1 MLQILTYVR
10 VCFVWTPV
18 RHNIIPGIV
27 VIGRT
32 QVCKGEG
39 ESRGNL
45 AKKRDRLKLW
55 NPGQKYQGNPYLM
68 NSGMYQVDIVHDGKG
83 EEKAMESSLM
93 LHLKHYIR
101 G

>member
-1 MLQILTYVR
+1 MLELGRSCVHVHEYIHPHADIHMVQILTYVR

-18 RHNIIPGIV
+18 RHNIIPGMV

-45 AKKRDRLKLW
+45 AKKRE
-55 NPGQKYQGNPYLM
+55 
-68 NSGMYQVDIVHDGKG
+68 V
-83 EEKAMESSLM
+83 
-93 LHLKHYIR
+93 
-101 G
+101 

>member
-1 MLQILTYVR
+1 M
-10 VCFVWTPV
+10 
-18 RHNIIPGIV
+18 V

-83 EEKAMESSLM
+83 EEKTMESSLM
-93 LHLKHYIR
+93 LHLKNYIR

>member
-45 AKKRDRLKLW
+45 AKKREVKIM
-55 NPGQKYQGNPYLM
+55 KYLVKTR
-68 NSGMYQVDIVHDGKG
+68 QVKIMKSRAKRSRKSISDDQ
-83 EEKAMESSLM
+83 
-93 LHLKHYIR
+93 
-101 G
+101 

>member
-18 RHNIIPGIV
+18 RHNIIPGMV

-45 AKKRDRLKLW
+45 AKKREVKIMKSRAEYLVKKRQVKIMKSRAKRSRKSISDEQW
-55 NPGQKYQGNPYLM
+55 DVPGRYCP
-68 NSGMYQVDIVHDGKG
+68 
-83 EEKAMESSLM
+83 
-93 LHLKHYIR
+93 
-101 G
+101 

>member
-18 RHNIIPGIV
+18 RHNIIPGMV

-32 QVCKGEG
+32 QVCQGEG

-45 AKKRDRLKLW
+45 AKNREVRIMKSRAEYLVKIMKSRAKRSISDE
-55 NPGQKYQGNPYLM
+55 Q
-68 NSGMYQVDIVHDGKG
+68 
-83 EEKAMESSLM
+83 
-93 LHLKHYIR
+93 
-101 G
+101 